1 MVNFKNHLSDK
12 FILQI
17 IIYLYRSFI
26 SDKHPIYGVRE
37 NQLGTQGS
45 PLFLPTSQLLQKT
58 NDLSQESEIFLQPVK
73 FLQAISLPDHD
84 FSSTC
89 DCAEHKLFHFLSS
102 CAANSLVNSILSNF
116 PPSYTHSFSPLL
128 PPLFV
133 QFQSNYL
140 KEYLTLS
147 SVYKSPKR
155 P

>member
-73 FLQAISLPDHD
+73 FLQAISLPYHD
-84 FSSTC
+84 FSSAC

-102 CAANSLVNSILSNF
+102 CASSFCSIPVELSKGISHSLFRLQV
-116 PPSYTHSFSPLL
+116 PHTA
-128 PPLFV
+128 
-133 QFQSNYL
+133 
-140 KEYLTLS
+140 LTRAD
-147 SVYKSPKR
+147 KH
-155 P
+155 